1 MTTDTT
7 ATLVQASEKPSDT
20 DQEAKGWRTAIASAL
35 GLTVG
40 PSVLTVMS
48 FGAFIAPL
56 HREFGWSVSAI
67 GRAASVLSITVMII
81 SPLQGY
87 LVDRYGGRR
96 VILWSSPVFGLSLM
110 AMYFLPGRL
119 SVFYLAWALVPL
131 CGLGLWPVS
140 YLRLTAGWFE
150 RRLGLALGI
159 ANAGIGVGT
168 VLVPLLT
175 AWLIGAF
182 GWRTAFLGLGAVA
195 LLAFPVAFFHLTE
208 PTPRAT
214 QVRTGGDTLKVSAIR
229 RPFWLILGAFLLLGL
244 VGSSITVYQIPLLLD
259 AGVPEHIA
267 DLLPVALGLAL
278 IVARIAT
285 GWLLDRFPASV
296 VMSCN
301 LAGGLV
307 AVLLFAAGPNVATGI
322 IAAALAGLLIGSEF
336 DVLSFLVPRHFGR
349 MAYGKIYGFAFSAF
363 QIGGAVASSAVSASR
378 ESYGSYT
385 PAMLTLAVVCVVC
398 AALFLCLG
406 PYRYDTAP
414 GQATHRQER
423 QATR

>member
-1 MTTDTT
+1 MTMDKS
-7 ATLVQASEKPSDT
+7 ATLVRAGEEPSDT
-20 DQEAKGWRTAIASAL
+20 DGESTGWRTAIASTL

-48 FGAFIAPL
+48 FGAFITPL

-67 GRAASVLSITVMII
+67 GLAASLLSVTVMII

-96 VILWSSPVFGLSLM
+96 LILCSSPVFGLSLM
-110 AMYFLPGRL
+110 AMYFLPDNL
-119 SVFYLAWALVPL
+119 SVFYLAWALIPV

-150 RRLGLALGI
+150 RKLGFALGI
-159 ANAGIGVGT
+159 ANSGIGVGT
-168 VLVPLLT
+168 VLVPILT

-182 GWRTAFLGLGAVA
+182 GWRAAFVGLGAVA
-195 LLAFPVAFFHLTE
+195 LLAFPVAFFLITE
-208 PTPRAT
+208 PSPRKT
-214 QVRTGGDTLKVSAIR
+214 DVQTGGDPLKASARR

-259 AGVPEHIA
+259 AGVPESIA
-267 DLLPVALGLAL
+267 NLVPVALGVAL
-278 IVARIAT
+278 IVARVAT
-285 GWLLDRFPASV
+285 GWLLDRFKAFV
-296 VMSCN
+296 VMSFN

-307 AVLLFAAGPNVATGI
+307 SVLLFASGPNVVTGL

-336 DVLSFLVPRHFGR
+336 DVLSYLVPRHFGR
-349 MAYGKIYGFAFSAF
+349 VAYGKIYGIAFSAF
-363 QIGGAVASSAVSASR
+363 QIGGAIASSAVSASR

-398 AALFLCLG
+398 AGLFMYLG
-406 PYRYDTAP
+406 PYRYDADH
-414 GQATHRQER
+414 G
-423 QATR
+423 

>member
-1 MTTDTT
+1 MTMDKS
-7 ATLVQASEKPSDT
+7 ATLIRAGEDPSDGGR
-20 DQEAKGWRTAIASAL
+20 EATGWRTAIASAL

-56 HREFGWSVSAI
+56 HREFGWGVSEI
-67 GRAASVLSITVMII
+67 GLAASFLSITVMII

-96 VILWSSPVFGLSLM
+96 VILCSSPVFGLSLM
-110 AMYFLPGRL
+110 GMYFLPDSL
-119 SVFYLAWALVPL
+119 SVFYLAWALIPV

-150 RRLGLALGI
+150 RRLGFALGI
-159 ANAGIGVGT
+159 ANSGIGVGT
-168 VLVPLLT
+168 VVVPLLT

-182 GWRTAFLGLGAVA
+182 GWRAAFLGLGAVA
-195 LLAFPVAFFHLTE
+195 LIAFPIAFFLITE
-208 PTPRAT
+208 PSPR
-214 QVRTGGDTLKVSAIR
+214 RTDVSASGDTLKVSARR

-267 DLLPVALGLAL
+267 NLVPVALGIAL
-278 IVARIAT
+278 IVARVVT
-285 GWLLDRFPASV
+285 GWLLDRFKASV
-296 VMSCN
+296 VMGFN

-307 AVLLFAAGPNVATGI
+307 SVLLFAAGPNVVTGL
-322 IAAALAGLLIGSEF
+322 IAAALAGLLIGAEF
-336 DVLSFLVPRHFGR
+336 DVLSYLVPRHFGR
-349 MAYGKIYGFAFSAF
+349 MAYGKIYGIAFSAF
-363 QIGGAVASSAVSASR
+363 QIGGAIAASAVSASR
-378 ESYGSYT
+378 ESSGSYT

-398 AALFLCLG
+398 AGMFMCLG
-406 PYRYDTAP
+406 PYRYDAAH
-414 GQATHRQER
+414 Q
-423 QATR
+423 

>member
-1 MTTDTT
+1 
-7 ATLVQASEKPSDT
+7 
-20 DQEAKGWRTAIASAL
+20 
-35 GLTVG
+35 
-40 PSVLTVMS
+40 
-48 FGAFIAPL
+48 
-56 HREFGWSVSAI
+56 
-67 GRAASVLSITVMII
+67 
-81 SPLQGY
+81 
-87 LVDRYGGRR
+87 
-96 VILWSSPVFGLSLM
+96 
-110 AMYFLPGRL
+110 
-119 SVFYLAWALVPL
+119 ALVPL

-278 IVARIAT
+278 IVAR
-285 GWLLDRFPASV
+285 
-296 VMSCN
+296 
-301 LAGGLV
+301 
-307 AVLLFAAGPNVATGI
+307 
-322 IAAALAGLLIGSEF
+322 
-336 DVLSFLVPRHFGR
+336 
-349 MAYGKIYGFAFSAF
+349 
-363 QIGGAVASSAVSASR
+363 
-378 ESYGSYT
+378 
-385 PAMLTLAVVCVVC
+385 
-398 AALFLCLG
+398 
-406 PYRYDTAP
+406 
-414 GQATHRQER
+414 
-423 QATR
+423 